1 MDALVVEIGRSN
13 VCALVKGGIEKPNNI
28 LGVVYID
35 LDNQKTWRFCIS
47 KELKQLGCNIDVNN
61 LI

>member
-13 VCALVKGGIEKPNNI
+13 VCTLVKEGIEKPNNI

-35 LDNQKTWRFCIS
+35 LDNQKTWRFSIS
-47 KELKQLGCNIDVNN
+47 KKLKQLGCNIDVNN